1 MQLKN
6 LECQLAMAQFKRYS
20 AGAKLSDEALEA
32 LESHLV
38 DCPDCQ
44 KAVQALRPAPAA
56 SSHAVVETPAPTP
69 ARPEA
74 PTSAHQAP
82 KASPFAIAQLKKAGG
97 QGNAKTLV
105 LSISLGIVLV
115 AMSALANDPTK
126 LFGERAMKPGQSKQ
140 TPLASSAQPAAS
152 QPAASQ
158 PAASQPAPVVASAT
172 ATQPANTPQAPVA
185 VEPAREEEAAAP
197 TAQESPREPERTPSE
212 ARNEPRAEPRRAA
225 APTRR
230 STPARRSTPV
240 RRTTRATAPRRTTR
254 QASAPRRA
262 ATPRPAPAPQRSN
275 SGIRVYDE
283 NGRLIR

>member
-82 KASPFAIAQLKKAGG
+82 KASPFAIAQLKKASG

-140 TPLASSAQPAAS
+140 APLASSA
-152 QPAASQ
+152 Q

-172 ATQPANTPQAPVA
+172 ATQPANTPEAPVA

-197 TAQESPREPERTPSE
+197 TTQESPREPERTPSE

-230 STPARRSTPV
+230 STPARRSAPV